1 MPTTANVLGIRPAAD
16 VHRECQRL
24 LRRALIPGSRV
35 LDVGCGD
42 GELLEEL
49 QRDGFD
55 AVGVE
60 IDQALI
66 AAGTARG
73 VRVSLGSA
81 ESLPF
86 ASATFDAVVCSV
98 VVPYTDQRVA
108 VQEWAR
114 VLVPG
119 GIVNA
124 TYHGTGYGVHYLL
137 APPEGWRSR
146 LYGARMLVNTG
157 VYSVFGRR
165 LPGFA
170 GDTLCQTPAQMQRAY
185 RHSGF
190 ALEETVVID
199 RALGFPRFLFHGLR
213 KPR

>member
-1 MPTTANVLGIRPAAD
+1 MPISAASLGIRPTPD
-16 VHRECQRL
+16 VHRDCQRL
-24 LRRALIPGSRV
+24 LRRALVPGSRI

-42 GELLEEL
+42 GELLEAL
-49 QRDGFD
+49 QGDGFD

-60 IDQALI
+60 IDLQLI
-66 AAGTARG
+66 AAATARG
-73 VRVSLGSA
+73 VRASFGTA

-86 ASATFDAVVCSV
+86 APASFDAVVCSV
-98 VVPYTDQRVA
+98 VVPYTDQRAA
-108 VQEWAR
+108 VLEWSR

-137 APPEGWRSR
+137 APPEGWRSQF
-146 LYGARMLVNTG
+146 YGARMLVNTG
-157 VYSVFGRR
+157 VYALSGRR
-165 LPGFA
+165 LPGFV

-185 RHSGF
+185 RRGGLV
-190 ALEETVVID
+190 LEEAVVID

-213 KPR
+213 KPA